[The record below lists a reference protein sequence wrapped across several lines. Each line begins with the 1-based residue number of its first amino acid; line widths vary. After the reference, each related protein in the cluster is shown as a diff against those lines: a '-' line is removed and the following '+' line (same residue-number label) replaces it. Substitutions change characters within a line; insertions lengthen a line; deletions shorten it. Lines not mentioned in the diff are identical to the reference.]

1 MASSISIIITEKD
14 GDLCLGAEL
23 SQDNLPLSLLASA
36 VTLTNSCNTEQLKKI
51 PRNLVKALTPYWK
64 EIWSNVHKQL
74 LTPKLINHGKHN
86 CCHLSNITVYNLA
99 ESIFRLSM
107 YSSSLALISAR
118 TCDEIIGHI
127 FGTEAS
133 GFKNFMVDHWES
145 SLFLMRKRLGD
156 MGSVH
161 DIFGPFMHPLAAEE
175 SMPGFLDSLL
185 ERMISCPPVGLDEIN
200 GLHFLSDV
208 RDTLGCPVIYQ
219 QDIRVVKTNL
229 HSRIEH
235 HYFPESS
242 NKSMGISSRSFSSDD
257 ILKCEVAYMEGYT
270 IAIRG
275 MEYRLKSIATISQ
288 LLANLFGQPSV
299 GANLYITPSD
309 SQGLACHC
317 DDHCVFIC
325 QLRGTKVWNVFP
337 EPVFQLPRLYEQIEV
352 PQELQKD
359 SRQILLREGDVLYIP
374 RGFAH
379 EARTV
384 SDLNESSENSNFS
397 AHLTLAIEIEP
408 PFEWEGFAHVALH
421 RWSHAKQ
428 TCYFASDTS
437 GILQAFYLNILHVAI
452 RLISR
457 TEPVFR
463 KACLLAANSLP
474 RETKVWLDEN
484 QKDVFDQVI
493 NKVRG
498 LANFTDSVNFV
509 KMALQ
514 QNENPFHWLR
524 WLEHL
529 NEKVVSDRNSFD
541 SDLAEIG
548 KLISS
553 IDGNKESAEG
563 VFDHLKSRFCDEVL
577 FNDARDKFKNLHDKY
592 KEGRVQFM
600 NGMLSLH
607 C

>member
-1 MASSISIIITEKD
+1 MASSISILIMEKD
-14 GDLCLGAEL
+14 GDLRLGAEL
-23 SQDNLPLSLLASA
+23 SQDNLPLSLLDTA

-74 LTPKLINHGKHN
+74 LTPKLTNHCKHKF
-86 CCHLSNITVYNLA
+86 CHLSNITVYNLA

-107 YSSSLALISAR
+107 YCSSLALISAR
-118 TCDEIIGHI
+118 TCDEIIGHL

-133 GFKNFMVDHWES
+133 DFKKFMVDHWES
-145 SLFLMRKRLGD
+145 SLYLMRKRPGD
-156 MGSVH
+156 IGSVH
-161 DIFGPFMHPLAAEE
+161 DSFSPFMHPLASGE
-175 SMPGFLDSLL
+175 SMPGFIASLL
-185 ERMISCPPVGLDEIN
+185 QGMISCPPVGLDEIN
-200 GLHFLSDV
+200 GLNFLNDF
-208 RDTLGCPVIYQ
+208 RDTLGCSVIYQ

-235 HYFPESS
+235 HYFLESS
-242 NKSMGISSRSFSSDD
+242 SENKEISSRRFSSDD

-270 IAIRG
+270 VAIRG

-288 LLANLFGQPSV
+288 LVANLFGQPSV

-337 EPVFQLPRLYEQIEV
+337 KPVFELPRLYEQLEV
-352 PQELQKD
+352 PQELQTD

-384 SDLNESSENSNFS
+384 SDLNERSENSKFS
-397 AHLTLAIEIEP
+397 AHLTLAIEVEP

-421 RWSHAKQ
+421 SWSHGKQ
-428 TCYFASDTS
+428 TCYFAPDTC
-437 GILQAFYLNILHVAI
+437 GILQAFYVNILHVAI
-452 RLISR
+452 RLVSC

-463 KACLLAANSLP
+463 KACLLASNSLP

-493 NKVRG
+493 NKVHG

-514 QNENPFHWLR
+514 QKEDPFHWLR

-529 NEKVVSDRNSFD
+529 NEKDVFDGISFD
-541 SDLAEIG
+541 YESAEIG

-553 IDGNKESAEG
+553 IDENKEKAEG

-577 FNDARDKFKNLHDKY
+577 FNDARDRFKTLHDKY

-607 C
+607 H